1 MPSVYRRLLGP
12 ALDSLPPTL
21 RDFHDVEAEWRG
33 HARFR
38 ITRGRGRLRN
48 LVATLAGLPPAG
60 EGVAVRLRV
69 VPEGPRERWLRE
81 FGDHTFESVQWPQ
94 DGLLMES
101 LGALRLGFRVTVE
114 PPALRLRP
122 VRAWLLGVPW
132 PLALAPSG
140 EGEEVGRP
148 DGCAVVVRGYAP
160 LLGLLVQ
167 YEGLL
172 VADQGPAA

>member
-12 ALDSLPPTL
+12 ALDSLPPAL
-21 RDFHDVEAEWRG
+21 RDFHDVETEWRG

-38 ITRGRGRLRN
+38 VTRARGRLRS
-48 LVATLAGLPPAG
+48 LVATLGGLPPAD
-60 EGVAVRLRV
+60 EDVAVRLRV
-69 VPEGPRERWLRE
+69 VAEGPRERWLRE
-81 FGDHTFESVQWPQ
+81 FGGHRFESVQWPQ

-101 LGALRLGFRVTVE
+101 LGALRLGFRVTAE
-114 PPALRLRP
+114 PPALRLTP

-132 PLALAPSG
+132 PLALAPTG

-148 DGCAVVVRGYAP
+148 EGCAVVVRAHAP
-160 LLGLLVQ
+160 FLGLLVQ

-172 VADQGPAA
+172 VADRGTPS